1 MGLTKNSR
9 DLCQHPGGSRNSDAP
24 LGIGRTGVSPERLH
38 ALIQCR
44 RIAVVGKQGAGK
56 TTFAQALA
64 RIIGLEYVE
73 VPWKPNS
80 MTLSKIDEIR
90 QDMAG
95 REAWIID
102 GDFGL
107 LEMVEAIIHLD
118 YPLSICLYRA
128 TRRTIENFL
137 KWEFREAGW
146 LAKIPRRVARYPQ
159 EIGEIFR
166 YQYEPSK
173 QPATSSDRT
182 VITLKSP
189 LELERLLAAI
199 KRKLRDNT
207 IA

>member
-38 ALIQCR
+38 
-44 RIAVVGKQGAGK
+44 
-56 TTFAQALA
+56 
-64 RIIGLEYVE
+64 
-73 VPWKPNS
+73 
-80 MTLSKIDEIR
+80 
-90 QDMAG
+90 
-95 REAWIID
+95 
-102 GDFGL
+102 DFGL

-173 QPATSSDRT
+173 QPATSSDRI

-199 KRKLRDNT
+199 KRKLRGNT

>member
-1 MGLTKNSR
+1 MGLTKYNR
-9 DLCQHPGGSRNSDAP
+9 DLCQHPGGSRNSDARWG
-24 LGIGRTGVSPERLH
+24 LDGQEVSPERLH

-80 MTLSKIDEIR
+80 MTPSKIDEIR

-137 KWEFREAGW
+137 KWEFRDAGSW
-146 LAKIPRRVARYPQ
+146 LKIPRRVARKAQ
-159 EIGEIFR
+159 EFGEIFR

-173 QPATSSDRT
+173 QPATSSDKIA
-182 VITLKSP
+182 ITLKSP
-189 LELERLLAAI
+189 REFERLLAAI
-199 KRKLRDNT
+199 KREVAR
-207 IA
+207 